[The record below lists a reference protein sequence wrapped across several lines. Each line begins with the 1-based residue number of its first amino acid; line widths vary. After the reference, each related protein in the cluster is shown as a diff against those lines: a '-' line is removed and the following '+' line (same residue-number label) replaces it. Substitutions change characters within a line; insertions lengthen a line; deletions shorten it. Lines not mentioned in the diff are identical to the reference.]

1 MSDKDKP
8 RLESLAKAIAKSRLM
23 VHGSV
28 IGSEDDYELVSYVDE
43 VVISDSLGRD
53 IVSVPRDL
61 DDEDD

>member
-8 RLESLAKAIAKSRLM
+8 LLEALARSIAKTKLQ

-53 IVSVPRDL
+53 IVSVPL
-61 DDEDD
+61 EEDEDD